1 MSGVDTRQINRD
13 SLFLVADVRREGDTH
28 GTRVRVRNL
37 SAGGMMAEG
46 DLVVV
51 RGSRVTVDLKNVG
64 PVEGNVAWVQ
74 SNRCGIAFARPIDPQ
89 LPPGSFRD
97 GERIRPRVRIFHPIS
112 PQRDPPDRRAE
123 IVHRRRSMP
132 EPAELDRQTPDT
144 LNTLTSTWMALFR
157 VLVKQT
163 TSFALVSSVTT

>member
-89 LPPGSFRD
+89 LPRPSVGNGDLTTPRFVRPATVAPVHAPRD
-97 GERIRPRVRIFHPIS
+97 GGPLRKV
-112 PQRDPPDRRAE
+112 
-123 IVHRRRSMP
+123 
-132 EPAELDRQTPDT
+132 
-144 LNTLTSTWMALFR
+144 
-157 VLVKQT
+157 
-163 TSFALVSSVTT
+163 